1 MSRTFRTALSRRP
14 LAARTRFRG
23 RLDMSSLVLQPMRQ
37 SLNRALQPFREPFH
51 IRLLSRCK
59 VGEAYGRTLHRAP
72 FRRSLRTHW
81 TSRATSP
88 ASNLDN
94 RRVIL
99 SSRPKGVPNQRRW
112 LEAVKLRRDTLGTR
126 ADAFFRTLDDIGQHF
141 WLLVYGS

>member
-1 MSRTFRTALSRRP
+1 
-14 LAARTRFRG
+14 
-23 RLDMSSLVLQPMRQ
+23 MRQ

-72 FRRSLRTHW
+72 FRRSLRYANRNSRTRTHW

-112 LEAVKLRRDTLGTR
+112 LEAVKLRRDTLDTI